1 MSKVDLLVIGG
12 SGFVGAHLVKMA
24 TAAGYRVAYTYANH
38 KAVLPAQ
45 AHQVK
50 IEKKGVLEACIT
62 DTQPQI
68 IVYCAVPPP
77 RVDSAIHRTVNVEG
91 VHRVI
96 ASLDTVAHQ
105 TLFVYLSTNAIFSG
119 RQGPYRESDMPD
131 PEARQDV
138 YRAYALT
145 RCEGESAALGNWPN
159 TLVVRTATVNG
170 RDIQG
175 KLNVRLATPVERLL
189 AGHPLPL
196 FCDRYISPTLVD
208 NLVEALLEIIDSDF
222 TYRGI
227 LHLAGSQRVTDY
239 EYGCYLA
246 QHLGINEHLVEK
258 VYMADSPL
266 LSNGSRDGSLD
277 TAFTQSL
284 LRTRLLNIMEQL
296 ASTFPKTA
304 IGG

>member
-24 TAAGYRVAYTYANH
+24 ATAGYRVAYTYANH
-38 KAVLPAQ
+38 RTVLPAQ

-50 IEKKGVLEACIT
+50 IEEERVLEACIT
-62 DTQPQI
+62 DTQPRI
-68 IVYCAVPPP
+68 IVYCAVLPSKG
-77 RVDSAIHRTVNVEG
+77 DHTIHRIVNVEG
-91 VHRVI
+91 VYRVL
-96 ASLDTVAHQ
+96 ASLDAVAHQ

-119 RQGPYRESDMPD
+119 RQGPYRESDIPD
-131 PEARQDV
+131 PEARQDA

-145 RCEGESAALGNWPN
+145 RCEGENAALSNWSN

-175 KLNVRLATPVERLL
+175 RLNARLAIPVARLL
-189 AGHPLPL
+189 AGQPLPL
-196 FCDRYISPTLVD
+196 FCDRYISPTSVD
-208 NLVEALLEIIDSDF
+208 NLVEALLEIIGPDF

-246 QHLGINEHLVEK
+246 QHLGIEEHLVRK
-258 VYMADSPL
+258 DYMADSPL
-266 LSNGSRDGSLD
+266 LSNGPRDGSLD

-284 LRTRLLNIMEQL
+284 LETRLLKVAEQL
-296 ASTFPKTA
+296 ALTFQLK
-304 IGG
+304 